1 MATERRLR
9 LGGRGDATRRR
20 GRRFLAVVALS
31 RVNHTES
38 HVKPEWSANM
48 PGKKPRRLREVS
60 DADDIA
66 LMELKRRERE
76 KKCGQRGLITAAS
89 VGIYDSVRLLD
100 GG

>member
-1 MATERRLR
+1 
-9 LGGRGDATRRR
+9 
-20 GRRFLAVVALS
+20 
-31 RVNHTES
+31 
-38 HVKPEWSANM
+38 M